1 VAGRDRHYPDPV
13 RSPGAS
19 SVLSLPE
26 FRALLGARFTNA
38 LGISALATVVAFQ
51 TYEVT
56 RDPLALGLLGL
67 VEAIPALGLMLVGGH
82 LADRR
87 DRRTIILITS
97 GLLVVGTL
105 TLAVISLNPALVG
118 LPLILSVVF
127 AIGLAAGFERPAL
140 AAFEAQV
147 IPIEHASR
155 GASWMGSVWTTGGIL
170 GPVIGG
176 LAIAFIGLPATYV
189 GLTAILALSTAC
201 VALIGRKPMP
211 QPDAG
216 ERVLDSLTA
225 GARYV
230 VRNQTLLGSMALDLF
245 AVFFGGAIAM
255 LPVFASDILKVGPVG
270 LGLLR
275 TAPAAGALIA
285 MLLTTR
291 FQPTRRA
298 GPIFLTCVAIFGVS
312 MIVFGLST
320 SFALSLIALFV
331 SGAADGVSV
340 VIRSVI
346 LRVESPE
353 AMRGRIA
360 SVNYVFIGASNEL
373 GAFESGVAAAIF
385 GVVPSIVGGGLVTLA
400 IVTVVTIFA
409 PSLRRLDLG
418 RRMVEG
424 PGAVGMVA
432 PAGPAV
438 SLPEPMLEDDVGE
451 AAGAELERLAT

>member
-1 VAGRDRHYPDPV
+1 MTARTPAR
-13 RSPGAS
+13 
-19 SVLSLPE
+19 SVLALPE

-82 LADRR
+82 LADRL
-87 DRRTIILITS
+87 DRRSIILVTS
-97 GLLVVGTL
+97 GLLVVGAL
-105 TLAVISLNPALVG
+105 ALAVISLNPALVG
-118 LPLILSVVF
+118 LPLILAVVF
-127 AIGLAAGFERPAL
+127 AIGMAAGFERPAL

-155 GASWMGSVWTTGGIL
+155 GASWMGTMWTTGGIL
-170 GPVIGG
+170 GPAIGG
-176 LAIAFIGLPATYV
+176 LAIAFVGLPATYL
-189 GLTAILALSTAC
+189 GLTVVLALSTAC
-201 VALIGRKPMP
+201 VALIARKPMP
-211 QPDAG
+211 QPAAG

-275 TAPAAGALIA
+275 TAPSAGALIA

-298 GPIFLTCVAIFGVS
+298 GPIFLTCVAIFGVA

-320 SFALSLIALFV
+320 SFALSLVALFV
-331 SGAADGVSV
+331 SGAADGVSM
-340 VIRSVI
+340 VIRNVI

-373 GAFESGVAAAIF
+373 GAFESGVAAAAF
-385 GVVPSIVGGGLVTLA
+385 GVVPSIVGGGLVTL
-400 IVTVVTIFA
+400 TVVTLVAIFA
-409 PSLRRLDLG
+409 PALRGLDLG
-418 RRMVEG
+418 RRIVEG
-424 PGAVGMVA
+424 PGAGGMVA
-432 PAGPAV
+432 PAGPSV
-438 SLPEPMLEDDVGE
+438 SLPDPILEDDVGE